1 MEQAFVRTGLNGS
14 ALVGLLAQLA
24 LIEQPAAAPSF
35 VEGMGRWLGWKEAI
49 PLSAV
54 LQQAAPGHAVA
65 APRAAAAVLAVLAV
79 LAADAQAIANAEALG
94 RELARVQAV
103 LAQAIQTDRDT
114 VREDGHHFLPF
125 RRRCLTLQQA
135 MDASV
140 GPLREQLRAAVA
152 RRSPTLARLAALD
165 AVMAQALAPREQTL
179 LALLPVLLEKHFL
192 QLRPAQPHTEP
203 HTWLDTFRQD
213 MRQLLLAELD
223 LRLQPCL
230 GLLSSLRSVS
240 QGLHE

>member
-54 LQQAAPGHAVA
+54 LQQAAPGRAA
-65 APRAAAAVLAVLAV
+65 PAPRAAAAS
-79 LAADAQAIANAEALG
+79 LAADAQARANAEALG
-94 RELARVQAV
+94 REVARVQAA
-103 LAQAIQTDRDT
+103 LAQAIHTDRDT
-114 VREDGHHFLPF
+114 VREDGHDFLPF

-152 RRSPTLARLAALD
+152 RRSPALARLAALD

-192 QLRPAQPHTEP
+192 RLRPAQPHNEP
-203 HTWLDTFRQD
+203 PTWLDTFRQD
-213 MRQLLLAELD
+213 MRRLLLAELD
-223 LRLQPCL
+223 LRLQPSL
-230 GLLSSLRSVS
+230 GLLATLRSDS

>member
-54 LQQAAPGHAVA
+54 LQQAAPGHAAA
-65 APRAAAAVLAVLAV
+65 APRAAVPS
-79 LAADAQAIANAEALG
+79 LAADAQARANSEVLG
-94 RELARVQAV
+94 REVARVQAV
-103 LAQAIQTDRDT
+103 LAQAIHTDRDT
-114 VREDGHHFLPF
+114 VREDGHDFLPF

-152 RRSPTLARLAALD
+152 RRSPALARLAALD

-192 QLRPAQPHTEP
+192 RLRPAQPHNEP
-203 HTWLDTFRQD
+203 PTWLDTFRQD
-213 MRQLLLAELD
+213 MRRLLLAELD
-223 LRLQPCL
+223 LRLQPSL
-230 GLLSSLRSVS
+230 GLLATLRSAS

>member
-54 LQQAAPGHAVA
+54 LQQAAPG
-65 APRAAAAVLAVLAV
+65 RAAAAPRVAAPS
-79 LAADAQAIANAEALG
+79 LAADAQARANAEVLG
-94 RELARVQAV
+94 REVAHVQAV
-103 LAQAIQTDRDT
+103 LAQAIHTDRDT
-114 VREDGHHFLPF
+114 VREDGHDFLPF

-152 RRSPTLARLAALD
+152 RRSPALARLAALD

-192 QLRPAQPHTEP
+192 RLRPAQPHNEP
-203 HTWLDTFRQD
+203 PTWLDTFRQD
-213 MRQLLLAELD
+213 MRRLLLAELD
-223 LRLQPCL
+223 LRLQPSL
-230 GLLSSLRSVS
+230 GLLATLRSAS